1 MAVPTSDLSSPTSDQ
16 DGRRRPP
23 QTMVRPRRDGVHMLP
38 LDRRPPCWRCDV
50 IAGGPGEMVAA

>member
-16 DGRRRPP
+16 AGRQRPP
-23 QTMVRPRRDGVHMLP
+23 QTMVRPDRDSVRLLP

-50 IAGGPGEMVAA
+50 TAGRTGELVAA

>member
-1 MAVPTSDLSSPTSDQ
+1 MAVPTSDLSSLTSDQ
-16 DGRRRPP
+16 AGRRRP
-23 QTMVRPRRDGVHMLP
+23 QTMVRPRRDTVHLLP